1 MVRTARS
8 VLKRWSLPVEPR
20 SPAVNRGARHIET
33 ANGGRNAGIK
43 RILNNCLTKASD
55 LWYSIHRVTAS
66 FVWFFLVIKLYHKL
80 LGLLL
85 FFYHLCLISIVII
98 QCANLFF
105 YDYIDII
112 PQKCYNTAI
121 KNTSNMIFGEQNSF
135 RNVHGTL
142 HGIYGKAGRSG
153 GRSLSVAVPI
163 RNNRKSRFTPCNSV
177 GNKNFI
183 SGG

>member
-1 MVRTARS
+1 MLVGMMVRTARS

-98 QCANLFF
+98 HFLILLTVHP
-105 YDYIDII
+105 YW
-112 PQKCYNTAI
+112 
-121 KNTSNMIFGEQNSF
+121 QN
-135 RNVHGTL
+135 RWK
-142 HGIYGKAGRSG
+142 HGIIIYTAGRTMLFWRTG
-153 GRSLSVAVPI
+153 FGKNLPAKGVYSLSDS
-163 RNNRKSRFTPCNSV
+163 RKR
-177 GNKNFI
+177 I
-183 SGG
+183 W

>member
-98 QCANLFF
+98 HMFL
-105 YDYIDII
+105 
-112 PQKCYNTAI
+112 T
-121 KNTSNMIFGEQNSF
+121 NSF
-135 RNVHGTL
+135 NSFLTTSSFSCIISLDMFLISFRMFVVVTSFYQSFLSMSIFLGSFLNLRIILYLIAYCG
-142 HGIYGKAGRSG
+142 GIILR
-153 GRSLSVAVPI
+153 
-163 RNNRKSRFTPCNSV
+163 
-177 GNKNFI
+177 
-183 SGG
+183 